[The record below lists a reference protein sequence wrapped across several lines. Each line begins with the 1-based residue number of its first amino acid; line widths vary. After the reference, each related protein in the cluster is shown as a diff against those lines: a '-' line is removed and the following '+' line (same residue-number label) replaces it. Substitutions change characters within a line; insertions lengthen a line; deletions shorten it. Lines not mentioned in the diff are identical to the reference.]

1 MLVWWESIRDIPILE
16 LACKLMIQNFLSSL
30 QGVFLSCLRFGST
43 VPHFDPLHRTW
54 GDHLTKRIILDSLP
68 GTSSLACV
76 LKSGKLTIANRTL
89 CYYLCVGR
97 FPSTRSCDIGF
108 YPLHPNLL
116 RFLKSRRSFLRI
128 HLASIRLVGVMAKKC
143 LNLVNQMYSRDHSMP
158 IQCLM
163 CLPLKRD

>member
-16 LACKLMIQNFLSSL
+16 LAYKLMIQNFLSSL
-30 QGVFLSCLRFGST
+30 QGVILSSLKFGST
-43 VPHFDPLHRTW
+43 VPHFDPFHRTW

-89 CYYLCVGR
+89 CYCLCVGR

-108 YPLHPNLL
+108 YPLHPSEFSYLWSSL
-116 RFLKSRRSFLRI
+116 WVL
-128 HLASIRLVGVMAKKC
+128 HVWA
-143 LNLVNQMYSRDHSMP
+143 VNNGLCEDVVRGQGKGYGCAEHP
-158 IQCLM
+158 Y
-163 CLPLKRD
+163 